1 MQWSLRF
8 GLIVFDDGHLRR
20 AAALIATSKPWPDAE
35 RKRRQAEK
43 SADLARRMVAS
54 GDQDAALEQVR
65 TALSLAA
72 RARLL
77 HAGVFPGSR
86 DELQQQLADLDLRE
100 VGDALA
106 TTIHRLRPACR
117 PRAGRRSLRRA
128 RRYHIRRRVDRLEPH
143 RRGS

>member
-1 MQWSLRF
+1 
-8 GLIVFDDGHLRR
+8 
-20 AAALIATSKPWPDAE
+20 
-35 RKRRQAEK
+35 
-43 SADLARRMVAS
+43 MVAS

-106 TTIHRLRPACR
+106 TTIHSDTVPLADL
-117 PRAGRRSLRRA
+117 ALA
-128 RRYHIRRRVDRLEPH
+128 VDLCDALVSTP
-143 RRGS
+143 SDAVSIA